1 MSQRLN
7 AHIAGLLVFCII
19 YFLWTGVGRLVT
31 GKYVYKYLDP
41 NYKGWRAVIVAVI
54 NLMAM
59 TMTMFSVQRGL
70 HGLRE
75 DMTKGSER
83 RLHAQSLS

>member
-7 AHIAGLLVFCII
+7 AHIAGLLVFCVV

-41 NYKGWRAVIVAVI
+41 NYKGWRAMIGVII
-54 NLMAM
+54 NMMAM
-59 TMTMFSVQRGL
+59 TVTMFLVQRGL

-75 DMTKGSER
+75 DMTKKSEG
-83 RLHAQSLS
+83 RLHVQLLS